1 MNYKAKA
8 IELIDDKKERKLIK
22 TKIVNILAT
31 MVFSFRDLTAKQQE
45 ERVIKT
51 MEILVELMHS
61 KAVEVVEG
69 LLETNEALEE
79 EIRRLKHD

>member
-1 MNYKAKA
+1 MDYKAKA

>member
-1 MNYKAKA
+1 MDYKAKA

-22 TKIVNILAT
+22 TKIVNILPT

>member
-1 MNYKAKA
+1 MDYKAKA
-8 IELIDDKKERKLIK
+8 IELLGEKKKQIWTTRNIALKA
-22 TKIVNILAT
+22 KIEGCN
-31 MVFSFRDLTAKQQE
+31 Q
-45 ERVIKT
+45 
-51 MEILVELMHS
+51 MHS

>member
-61 KAVEVVEG
+61 KAVEVVVG